1 MLSARKVLLV
11 SEALI
16 LCATQGALAADLDG
30 GGSFKDAPVMAP
42 MPPASALR

>member
-11 SEALI
+11 SAALI
-16 LCATQGALAADLDG
+16 LGATQGALAADLYG

-42 MPPASALR
+42 MPAASALR